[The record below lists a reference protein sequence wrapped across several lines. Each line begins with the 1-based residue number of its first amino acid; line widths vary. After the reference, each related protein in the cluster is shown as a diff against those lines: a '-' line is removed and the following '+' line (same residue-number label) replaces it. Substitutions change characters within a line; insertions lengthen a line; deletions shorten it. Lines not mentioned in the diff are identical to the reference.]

1 MINSASNHGVFR
13 KQVNTTE
20 TNQNNY
26 LLKNAKGNTIT
37 QQQNSTSNYTTLIN
51 WKSDG
56 KTYLKYLPEIGHH
69 NSAIGGEAGI
79 GTEASGAITILP
91 YSTDTSPW
99 NGMVGLYI
107 GKNTLKL
114 DGKNVLTSAGG
125 TIDGKI
131 YSSVSSPLQR
141 NVDTGTLQVL
151 GGTEYTKG
159 GYLYLTGQDY
169 TSDPGSFTVAASAN
183 GTICRLKGKPD
194 GTLSW
199 NGNTIIFVKTSYTS
213 GDSWYRVYSDGWVEQ
228 GGSGSINEYAT
239 LAITLLK
246 PMKNANY
253 IATVINAAGKTA
265 ANAEGCLFVKTRAT
279 TTLTIS
285 CGYID
290 PNTSPFLWS
299 VCGYGA

>member
-37 QQQNSTSNYTTLIN
+37 QQQNSTSNYTTLVN

-99 NGMVGLYI
+99 NGTVGLYI

-194 GTLSW
+194 GTLTW
-199 NGNTIIFVKTSYTS
+199 NGNEIRFVKTVYTS
-213 GDSWYRVYSDGWVEQ
+213 GTSWYRVWSDGWIEQ
-228 GGSGSINEYAT
+228 SGYFACTAFQNTVT
-239 LAITLLK
+239 LHKAFSNTNFTLLASLTWGANT
-246 PMKNANY
+246 NAKY
-253 IATVINAAGKTA
+253 PPREIRTS
-265 ANAEGCLFVKTRAT
+265 RT
-279 TTLTIS
+279 TTKVILTS
-285 CGYID
+285 AYNYESGMGVTWYACGY
-290 PNTSPFLWS
+290 
-299 VCGYGA
+299 